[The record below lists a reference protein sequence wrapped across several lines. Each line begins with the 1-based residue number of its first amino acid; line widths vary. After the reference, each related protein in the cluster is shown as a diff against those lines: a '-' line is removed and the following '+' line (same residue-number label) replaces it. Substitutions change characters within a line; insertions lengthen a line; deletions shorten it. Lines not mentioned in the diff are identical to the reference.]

1 MFIFKQ
7 SIAIDEVL
15 FRSLDEQV
23 HSLHILSVPCEIINE
38 KFNMKAKQAY
48 IAVNV
53 YTFLY
58 LNGLSNLFSIT
69 LFRLE
74 RIGC

>member
-23 HSLHILSVPCEIINE
+23 HSLHFLSVPCEIINE
-38 KFNMKAKQAY
+38 KFNMKAKPTY
-48 IAVNV
+48 IAW
-53 YTFLY
+53 
-58 LNGLSNLFSIT
+58 
-69 LFRLE
+69 
-74 RIGC
+74 